1 MQKIYRTTSLA
12 LASVAF
18 LFLVGCA
25 GPAPSYA
32 PSIDNVETLKKSGA
46 GKVNVADITPKENL
60 QGASAIQLRAVSM
73 QTPVGKNYGDY
84 IAAALRTEL
93 EMAKL
98 YAPQSGTTISG
109 VLLKNNIDAGGFSTN
124 EGQLEVRFTVKRDG
138 QVRFEKTKSIVHT
151 WESAFAGAVAI
162 PLAANNYPIMVQ
174 KLIDA
179 LVSDSDFIQTLK
191 N

>member
-1 MQKIYRTTSLA
+1 MQKIYLNTPLA
-12 LASVAF
+12 LVGIAC

-25 GPAPSYA
+25 GPAPNYA
-32 PSIDNVETLKKSGA
+32 PSIDNVQTLKKSGA
-46 GKVNVADITPKENL
+46 GQVVVTDITPTENL
-60 QGASAIQLRAVSM
+60 KSASAIQLRAASM
-73 QTPVGKNYGDY
+73 QTPIGKHYGDY

-98 YAPQSGTTISG
+98 YSPQSNTTISG
-109 VLLKNNIDAGGFSTN
+109 ILLKNNIDAGGFTTN
-124 EGQLEVRFTVKRDG
+124 EGQLEARFTVKRDG
-138 QVRFEKTKSIVHT
+138 QVKFEKTKSIVHS
-151 WESAFAGAVAI
+151 WESAFAGPVAI

-179 LVSDSDFIQTLK
+179 LVSDSDFIQSVK

>member
-1 MQKIYRTTSLA
+1 MQKLYQNTSLA
-12 LASVAF
+12 LAGLAC

-46 GKVNVADITPKENL
+46 QMVNVAEITPTENL
-60 QGASAIQLRAVSM
+60 QGASSIQLRAASI
-73 QTPVGKNYGDY
+73 QSPVGKNYGDY

-124 EGQLEVRFTVKRDG
+124 AGQLEARFTVKHEG
-138 QVRFEKTKSIVHT
+138 QVRYEQTKSIVHT

-179 LVSDSDFIQTLK
+179 LVSDPEFIQSLK
-191 N
+191 K

>member
-1 MQKIYRTTSLA
+1 
-12 LASVAF
+12 
-18 LFLVGCA
+18 
-25 GPAPSYA
+25 
-32 PSIDNVETLKKSGA
+32 
-46 GKVNVADITPKENL
+46 
-60 QGASAIQLRAVSM
+60 
-73 QTPVGKNYGDY
+73 
-84 IAAALRTEL
+84 
-93 EMAKL
+93 MAKL

-109 VLLKNNIDAGGFSTN
+109 VLLKNNIDAGGLSTN
-124 EGQLEVRFTVKRDG
+124 EGQLEARFTVKREG

-179 LVSDSDFIQTLK
+179 LVSDSDFIQSLK

>member
-1 MQKIYRTTSLA
+1 MQKIYRSTSFA
-12 LASVAF
+12 LVGIAC

-46 GKVNVADITPKENL
+46 GKVTVTDITPTETL
-60 QGASAIQLRAVSM
+60 QGASAIQLRAASM

-98 YAPQSGTTISG
+98 YAPQSSTSISG
-109 VLLKNNIDAGGFSTN
+109 ILLKNNIDAGGFSTN
-124 EGQLEVRFTVKRDG
+124 EGQLEARFTVKREG
-138 QVRFEKTKSIVHT
+138 QVRFEKTKSIVHK
-151 WESAFAGAVAI
+151 WEGAFAGAVAI

-179 LVSDSDFIQTLK
+179 LVSDPDFIQSLK